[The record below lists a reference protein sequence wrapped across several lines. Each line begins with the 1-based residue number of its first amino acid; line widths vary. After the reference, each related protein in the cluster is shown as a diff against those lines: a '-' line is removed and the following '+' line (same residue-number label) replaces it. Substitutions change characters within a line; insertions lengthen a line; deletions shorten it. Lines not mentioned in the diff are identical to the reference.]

1 MSTFSLHGRQG
12 LLVGVAVILA
22 AILSSCALPVRSND
36 DTTHY
41 VILGFGV
48 VSVHENSKD
57 AIVATD
63 TRDVGLCITDRPGV
77 KVQVGYL
84 ASTVVSVA
92 DGAKDVRV
100 EASRLPFGSL
110 TVSTTKADL
119 FQSSNGVNK

>member
-1 MSTFSLHGRQG
+1 MFIFRLRGRQY
-12 LLVGVAVILA
+12 LLVGVAVTLA
-22 AILSSCALPVRSND
+22 AVLSSCALPVQSN

-41 VILGFGV
+41 LILGFGI

-77 KVQVGYL
+77 KLQVGYL

-100 EASRLPFGSL
+100 EASRLPFGPL